1 MATPG
6 DDNTVAAPA
15 NFTTASPIVDAQ
27 TAAAAPASPNMA
39 GEVAFISGVTAGG
52 LVASPSFST
61 WSNESTD
68 DKNPTVNLPA
78 TYGATSAQQKWGAS
92 QTPGTAGGTIAYV
105 FNTASNWTATE
116 ISVFQSSMALW
127 SAEANVTFTQVA
139 TQAAA
144 QVGITR
150 GTDGKAYW
158 SSATDTSS
166 AVGGA
171 TVGSTTGGGISID
184 TSNPSYG
191 PIASVNA
198 NDGFPAS
205 TVVHELGH
213 LLGLGHGGPY
223 NGAANPA
230 TQQYSAYDTRL
241 WSIMSY
247 ISPTVT
253 TAQYYASYPV
263 TGTNWGAVEAPET
276 PMPLDILAIQQLYGA
291 PTTTPLSGGQVFGFN
306 TNITG
311 ALANYF
317 NFNLNSTPVLTLYD
331 QGAGNTLD
339 LSGYATNSTVNLN
352 PGTFSSANGL
362 TNNIGIAFNT
372 AIDAA
377 IGGTGDDT
385 FTVNADPD
393 TINGGGGTNTAVFS
407 GNFANYTAT
416 NANGVIT
423 VTNTSNAIADTLT
436 NIQTLRF
443 ADMSVAASSIAC
455 YARGTRIATAGGDVA
470 VETLAIGD
478 LLINAA
484 GEARPIKWIG
494 RRAYSARFVAGH
506 AGVLPIRIAAG
517 ALGDG
522 IPRRDLF
529 VSPEHA
535 MFLDGA
541 LVPARLLVNGRSI
554 VQVAAVDRIE
564 YFHLELDSHDV
575 ILAEGAPSETF
586 VDDGSRG
593 IFHNVAE
600 YRALYPAISQ
610 VPARYCAPRVEH
622 GERLEA
628 IVAGLRPS
636 AQPDGTL
643 PLEGFL
649 DNVCRDGLRGWARCA
664 EAAAPVRLTIWD
676 NGVAVGMVQADRHRP
691 DLEHAGIGDGCHGFE
706 FAFPGGLAPGS
717 RHVIEVRDHNGQ
729 HVGHSPWIHAADGA
743 SGGRAADGARGGRA
757 ADGASGGR
765 AA

>member
-1 MATPG
+1 MATLTSS
-6 DDNTVAAPA
+6 DDNTVDAAV
-15 NFTTASPIVDAQ
+15 NFTTASPNADAQ
-27 TAAAAPASPNMA
+27 AAAAAPASPNMA
-39 GEVAFISGVTAGG
+39 GEVAFISGVTASG

-78 TYGATSAQQKWGAS
+78 TYGTTSAQQKWGAS
-92 QTPGTAGGTIAYV
+92 QTPGTGSGTISYV

-127 SAEANVTFTQVA
+127 SAEANVTFNQVFDIPS
-139 TQAAA
+139 A

-150 GTDGKAYW
+150 GTDAKAYW
-158 SSATDTSS
+158 NSATDTSS
-166 AVGGA
+166 PVGGA
-171 TVGSTTGGGISID
+171 TVGARTGGGISID
-184 TSNPSYG
+184 TSSPSYG

-223 NGAANPA
+223 NGKVDPA
-230 TQQYSAYDTRL
+230 TQQYSTYDTRL

-247 ISPTVT
+247 ISPSVT
-253 TAQYYASYPV
+253 TAQYYASSPV

-291 PTTTPLSGGQVFGFN
+291 PVSTPLSGGQVFGFN

-331 QGAGNTLD
+331 QGTGNTLD

-372 AIDAA
+372 AINTAV
-377 IGGTGDDT
+377 GGTGDDS
-385 FTVNADPD
+385 FTVNANPD
-393 TINGGGGTNTAVFS
+393 TINGGAGTNTAVFA

-416 NANGVIT
+416 NANGTIT
-423 VTNTSNAIADTLT
+423 VTNTSTAVVDTLI
-436 NIQTLRF
+436 NIQTLQF
-443 ADMSVAASSIAC
+443 ADMSVPASSIAC
-455 YARGTRIATAGGDVA
+455 YARGTSIATTTGDVA
-470 VETLAIGD
+470 VEALRIGD
-478 LLINAA
+478 HLITAA

-494 RRAYSARFVAGH
+494 RRAYSGRFVAGH
-506 AGVLPIRIAAG
+506 SGMLPIRIAAG
-517 ALGDG
+517 ALAAG

-535 MFLDGA
+535 MLLDGA
-541 LVPARLLVNGRSI
+541 LVPARLLVNGSSI
-554 VQVAAVDRIE
+554 VQVTAVDRIE
-564 YFHLELDSHDV
+564 YFHLELETHDV

-586 VDDGSRG
+586 VEDGSRG

-600 YRALYPAISQ
+600 YRALYPG
-610 VPARYCAPRVEH
+610 VTPTPARYCAPRVED

-628 IVAGLRPS
+628 IVAGLRPRPRVKADQD
-636 AQPDGTL
+636 AQ
-643 PLEGFL
+643 LEGFL
-649 DNVCRDGLRGWARCA
+649 DDVGRDGLRGWARCP
-664 EAAAPVRLTIWD
+664 AATAPIRLTIWD
-676 NGVAVGMVQADRHRP
+676 NGVAVGSVQADRHRA
-691 DLEHAGIGDGCHGFE
+691 DLANAGIGDGCHGFA
-706 FAFPGGLAPGS
+706 FVFPGGLAPGLD
-717 RHVIEVRDHNGQ
+717 HVIEVRDQNGR
-729 HVGHSPWIHAADGA
+729 HVCNSPWIHAAQDD
-743 SGGRAADGARGGRA
+743 SVEQAA
-757 ADGASGGR
+757 
-765 AA
+765 